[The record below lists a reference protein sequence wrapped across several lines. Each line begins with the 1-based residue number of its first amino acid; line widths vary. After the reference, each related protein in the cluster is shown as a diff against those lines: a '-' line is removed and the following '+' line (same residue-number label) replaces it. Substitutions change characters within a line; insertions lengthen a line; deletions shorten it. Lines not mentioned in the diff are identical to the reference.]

1 MSGASEHEQFDE
13 RDKELKR
20 LCRLVRDLELE
31 AKGRRRGRDR
41 NDREEGSINGGGC
54 YRAGSHQSGS
64 HRHRERSHLR
74 EYAD

>member
-1 MSGASEHEQFDE
+1 MSGASEHERFDE

-41 NDREEGSINGGGC
+41 NDREEGSISRGGR

-64 HRHRERSHLR
+64 HRHQERSRLR

>member
-1 MSGASEHEQFDE
+1 MLGASEHERFDE

-41 NDREEGSINGGGC
+41 NDREEGSISGGGR

-64 HRHRERSHLR
+64 HRHQERSRLR